1 MKSLWSSGR
10 ELLSEEDI
18 DGVTDTSDSPFSFP
32 ISFRTGRWHVIRRFP
47 VGKNRSHSSDRAD
60 GQVIQPGEESAR
72 ALKAEQEAID
82 AAYAAGRAAVPPSF
96 TPKNPSSASANTDVA
111 DAKLFGKLKTKVV
124 AIIVAVIVVAVAL
137 GFAVHGLMQPSD
149 SVTTDSKGPWPE
161 INLDEVPF
169 GEGDQSDANSADSS
183 NSDTSGNTDSSNS
196 KDSSDASANTPASG
210 ESTASK
216 QPKKTEDKVVTA
228 DKQSKKVPD
237 PKQPENTTAYEID
250 NRQFL
255 SNPDGQQGYGYYVH
269 LSQPQK
275 AYRMVIKIRSS
286 GGQGYIRV
294 NATNSPSQGEQVA
307 QFKFDASGTTDIKF
321 DKAVETQDIML
332 WVPLDSLPGNQLY
345 IESIQVF

>member
-1 MKSLWSSGR
+1 MIG
-10 ELLSEEDI
+10 
-18 DGVTDTSDSPFSFP
+18 
-32 ISFRTGRWHVIRRFP
+32 
-47 VGKNRSHSSDRAD
+47 AD

-96 TPKNPSSASANTDVA
+96 TPKNPSPASANTDVA

-161 INLDEVPF
+161 MNLDEVPF

-183 NSDTSGNTDSSNS
+183 NADSSGNADSSSNADSSNS
-196 KDSSDASANTPASG
+196 KDSSDTSANAPASG
-210 ESTASK
+210 DSTASK
-216 QPKKTEDKVVTA
+216 KLKKTEDKVVTA

-250 NRQFL
+250 NRKFL

-294 NATNSPSQGEQVA
+294 NATDSPSQGKQVA
-307 QFKFDASGTTDIKF
+307 QFEFDDSGTTEVKF
-321 DKAVETQDIML
+321 DKSVETQDIML

>member
-18 DGVTDTSDSPFSFP
+18 DGVTDTSDSPSPSPSGFP
-32 ISFRTGRWHVIRRFP
+32 YRPMACHPTIPSWKTGRIPVI
-47 VGKNRSHSSDRAD
+47 GAD

-169 GEGDQSDANSADSS
+169 GEEISRMRIPRILPIPIRPAIPIRPIPRILPILPPIRRH
-183 NSDTSGNTDSSNS
+183 
-196 KDSSDASANTPASG
+196 PASLRR
-210 ESTASK
+210 
-216 QPKKTEDKVVTA
+216 P
-228 DKQSKKVPD
+228 
-237 PKQPENTTAYEID
+237 
-250 NRQFL
+250 
-255 SNPDGQQGYGYYVH
+255 SNPRK
-269 LSQPQK
+269 P
-275 AYRMVIKIRSS
+275 RTRS
-286 GGQGYIRV
+286 
-294 NATNSPSQGEQVA
+294 
-307 QFKFDASGTTDIKF
+307 
-321 DKAVETQDIML
+321 
-332 WVPLDSLPGNQLY
+332 
-345 IESIQVF
+345 

>member
-1 MKSLWSSGR
+1 M
-10 ELLSEEDI
+10 
-18 DGVTDTSDSPFSFP
+18 
-32 ISFRTGRWHVIRRFP
+32 
-47 VGKNRSHSSDRAD
+47 
-60 GQVIQPGEESAR
+60 
-72 ALKAEQEAID
+72 
-82 AAYAAGRAAVPPSF
+82 
-96 TPKNPSSASANTDVA
+96 
-111 DAKLFGKLKTKVV
+111 
-124 AIIVAVIVVAVAL
+124 AVIVVAVAL

-294 NATNSPSQGEQVA
+294 NATNSPSRGEQVA
-307 QFKFDASGTTDIKF
+307 QFEFDDSGTTDIKF

>member
-1 MKSLWSSGR
+1 MPRMPPVEPRFRRASRRRILLPLRRILTLRRETVWQAENEGRCDYRGGHRCCGCAWVCSSW
-10 ELLSEEDI
+10 
-18 DGVTDTSDSPFSFP
+18 V
-32 ISFRTGRWHVIRRFP
+32 
-47 VGKNRSHSSDRAD
+47 
-60 GQVIQPGEESAR
+60 
-72 ALKAEQEAID
+72 D
-82 AAYAAGRAAVPPSF
+82 AA
-96 TPKNPSSASANTDVA
+96 
-111 DAKLFGKLKTKVV
+111 
-124 AIIVAVIVVAVAL
+124 
-137 GFAVHGLMQPSD
+137 SD

-294 NATNSPSQGEQVA
+294 NATNSPSQGEQVRSSSLTLPA
-307 QFKFDASGTTDIKF
+307 RPTSSSTRPWKRRTSCCGSHLIACRATSCTSKAFKCSDRQHIAISDYF
-321 DKAVETQDIML
+321 
-332 WVPLDSLPGNQLY
+332 
-345 IESIQVF
+345 

>member
-1 MKSLWSSGR
+1 MIG
-10 ELLSEEDI
+10 
-18 DGVTDTSDSPFSFP
+18 
-32 ISFRTGRWHVIRRFP
+32 
-47 VGKNRSHSSDRAD
+47 AD

-111 DAKLFGKLKTKVV
+111 EAKLFGKLKTKVV

-294 NATNSPSQGEQVA
+294 NATNSPSQGEQVRSSSLTLPA
-307 QFKFDASGTTDIKF
+307 RPTSSSTRPWKRRTSCCGSHLIACRATSCTSKAFKCSDRQHIAISDYF
-321 DKAVETQDIML
+321 
-332 WVPLDSLPGNQLY
+332 
-345 IESIQVF
+345 